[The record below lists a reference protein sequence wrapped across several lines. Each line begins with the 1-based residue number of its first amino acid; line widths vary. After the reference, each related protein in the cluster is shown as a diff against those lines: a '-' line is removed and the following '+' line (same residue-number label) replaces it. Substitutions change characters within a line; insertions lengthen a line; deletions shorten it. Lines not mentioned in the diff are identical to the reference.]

1 MKEDSNIED
10 AIVVPNKSNPILK
23 PQTILTFLISL
34 TYETNH
40 PWAAGKRKR
49 NHS

>member
-1 MKEDSNIED
+1 MKEDSNIER
-10 AIVVPNKSNPILK
+10 AMVVPNKSNSLQ